1 MAPTVIL
8 PVRRLAEFLL
18 RGGSI
23 DNRFGGVDSAA
34 EGSRIHRWLQK
45 QGGKDYRSEVWLTL
59 DRERGGIN
67 YRLEG
72 RADGIVDE
80 ALPVIDEIKTLKI
93 PLDRVDENFNRAHW
107 GQAQCY
113 AAMYSL
119 LHNEGHVAVQLTY
132 VRRDA
137 DSPAGIGPNMRAA
150 FRNGKAILQP
160 HRGAIRLSGLLRS
173 VKIRCLSG

>member
-45 QGGKDYRSEVWLTL
+45 QEGKDYRSEVWLTL
-59 DRERGGIN
+59 DRETGGIN

-137 DSPAGIGPNMRAA
+137 DSPAGIGEIKRFRREFSRDELIA
-150 FRNGKAILQP
+150 FLD
-160 HRGAIRLSGLLRS
+160 
-173 VKIRCLSG
+173 RCV